1 MQERELCV
9 FFRNNHFNTM
19 FRFEGQL
26 YILVTDQGYLHQPGL
41 VWEKLSA
48 VRPLCICSSVVILV
62 MILAVINSWMSRH
75 SACDALATLLVLLS
89 AISIW
94 RIRQSL

>member
-1 MQERELCV
+1 VQERELCV

-19 FRFEGQL
+19 FRYEGQL

-48 VRPLCICSSVVILV
+48 VRPVCIYSFVVILV
-62 MILAVINSWMSRH
+62 MILVLINNWMLCR
-75 SACDALATLLVLLS
+75 SACDALAILLVLLS
-89 AISIW
+89 S
-94 RIRQSL
+94 SV